1 MKNTFDEEKKYFV
14 RGRDLNSGP
23 KDPKEA
29 ALPMSHGDYSRKCD
43 IFGLFQELNATL
55 HDT

>member
-29 ALPMSHGDYSRKCD
+29 ALPMSHGDYTRKCD
-43 IFGLFQELNATL
+43 IFGLFKELNATL